1 MNALSKRFRFR
12 LESLLAGTL
21 MAIATSSGAVAPAQ
35 NTIQACRNDTNGNLR
50 QVSAPSDCKQHE
62 ISVSWNIVGPIGPTG
77 PQGPI
82 GPTGPM
88 GPQGPTGATGPV
100 GPTGPSGPAGPV
112 GPGGTKTI
120 VGVVDSAGACALVPG
135 PFLCERF
142 APGEYKIS
150 FVPGTWNPSAGHLI
164 PTAMP
169 LLAPPVSV
177 NIGPGPDYFLI
188 KFTGADGMP
197 RDTIFCFIVTQSLGI
212 L

>member
-1 MNALSKRFRFR
+1 MNALSKHFRFR
-12 LESLLAGTL
+12 LESLLAGAL

-62 ISVSWNIVGPIGPTG
+62 IPVSWNIVGPIGPTG
-77 PQGPI
+77 PQGPV

-100 GPTGPSGPAGPV
+100 GLTGRPGPAGPV
-112 GPGGTKTI
+112 GPAGTKTI
-120 VGVVDSAGACALVPG
+120 VGVVGGQGGCYIVPG
-135 PFLCERF
+135 PFSCERY

-150 FVPGTWNPSAGHLI
+150 FLPGTWNPSAGHLI
-164 PTAMP
+164 PVVMP
-169 LLAPPVSV
+169 ILSPEVSV
-177 NIGPGPDYFLI
+177 NFGAGPDSFKV
-188 KFTGADGMP
+188 KFTGTDGLL
-197 RDTIFCFIVTQSLGI
+197 RDTTFCFTVTQSLGI